1 MRPLYLEKIQIAS
14 FGSYDTL
21 LNMKVIIGL
30 GNPGI
35 EYALTRHNIGRE
47 TAEKIAKYCE
57 CEPFVADKKYSGLAT
72 YGAVGGEKTI
82 LILPD
87 TFMNRSGKA
96 LAALSVKPKDL
107 VVIHD
112 DSDLALGTVK
122 ISFGKNSAGHKGVES
137 VMRAV
142 KSKDFWR
149 IRIGIQKKRRV
160 DAMKLVLQKFTP
172 AERLTVKKIEKRV
185 IEALEEPLAVTTISV

>member
-1 MRPLYLEKIQIAS
+1 
-14 FGSYDTL
+14 
-21 LNMKVIIGL
+21 MKVIIGL
-30 GNPGI
+30 GNPGA

-47 TAEKIAKYCE
+47 TAEKIAKHFE
-57 CEPFVADKKYSGLAT
+57 CEPFVTDKKYAGLASK
-72 YGAVGGEKTI
+72 GVVGGEKAL

-87 TFMNRSGKA
+87 TFMNKSGKA
-96 LAALSVKPKDL
+96 LAALSIKPKDL
-107 VVIHD
+107 IVIHD
-112 DSDLALGTVK
+112 DSDLLLGSVK

-149 IRIGIQKKRRV
+149 IRIGIQPAQKAGKRKKRV

-172 AERLTVKKIEKRV
+172 AERLVVKKVEKKIIETLNR
-185 IEALEEPLAVTTISV
+185 PLMVTTISV